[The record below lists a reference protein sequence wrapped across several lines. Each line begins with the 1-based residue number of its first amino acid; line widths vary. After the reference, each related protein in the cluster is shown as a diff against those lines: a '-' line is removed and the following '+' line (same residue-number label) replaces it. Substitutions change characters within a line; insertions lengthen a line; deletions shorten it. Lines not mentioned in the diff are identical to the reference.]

1 MKKPKDYQIALN
13 QEQVSELWK
22 AGQIDGFQFMRVA
35 AWKSAK
41 ALGEITLNSERE
53 FEIRTKALFEAI
65 APWTETNVINQPIDW
80 DHWQETAAHA
90 IGSKKL
96 GTGLLGLRGVGY
108 PMATAVLS
116 TLLPNV
122 FPVLDKWAIVGL
134 YGETEKSA
142 ASTKWHKSAVYRKYA
157 FDIATST
164 KPDLLSTTCIHYRD
178 QILMNAAREA
188 RAAGLE

>member
-1 MKKPKDYQIALN
+1 MIKRKDYQVALS
-13 QEQVSELWK
+13 ESQVSELW
-22 AGQIDGFQFMRVA
+22 AVRQIDGFQFMRIA

-41 ALGEITLNSERE
+41 ALGELTLNPESE
-53 FEIRTKALFEAI
+53 FEDRTRVLFDVI
-65 APWTETNVINQPIDW
+65 ATWTDINVIEQAIDW
-80 DHWQETAAHA
+80 NHWQETAAQA

-122 FPVLDKWAIVGL
+122 FPVLDKWAIVAL

-142 ASTKWHKSAVYRKYA
+142 ASNKWHKSAVYQKYA

-164 KPDLLSTTCIHYRD
+164 RPDILSTTCIHFRD
-178 QILMNAAREA
+178 QILMNAARLA
-188 RAAGLE
+188 NPAGTT